1 MLVNPRERYCKQL
14 GYDEGLNE
22 GRTEGRTE
30 GRNEVARKMLVD
42 GFPIEKIVEL
52 TGLSKEDISNLK

>member
-1 MLVNPRERYCKQL
+1 MLVNPRERYCKKL

-22 GRTEGRTE
+22 GIAE